1 MPTAK
6 AGPEGGFDVASG
18 DSVTLGVDGAENGF
32 DDPWGDNVEYEWTPP
47 AGTTVTYTEG
57 TTATSRR
64 PVFTVP
70 ATGED
75 VTHVFRLTATGGGGV
90 AATSSVDVRV
100 AAGPRVEL
108 VEFVGTP
115 RRVSGGRTVYAQSE
129 FIEVALRFDRAVSV
143 DIAGGTPSMALTIG
157 TAQKTAQYRRG
168 TGMRQLVFGYR
179 VASGDS
185 DGDGVDLV
193 ANSLALN
200 GGTIVGVSDNAAAGL
215 GHAALAGGA
224 NRGVDGS
231 MFPQGLGICGRS
243 PAVQAAI
250 LERIPSVT
258 RCTQVSGTQLRA
270 ITGTL
275 DVSAQVSAHGRMT
288 ALKVGDFDALAGVTT
303 LDLDNHAIRVFPAGI
318 FGPLTALTELS
329 IAYNQTQAADR
340 LRSLPAGLF
349 TGLTNLT
356 TLRLEHN
363 DLERLPDGIFGALT
377 GLTALHLHSN
387 NISSLPD
394 RIFGELTNLT
404 TLTLSGNPGS
414 ATFLPIAEAGP
425 EGGIDAVAGKT
436 VTLGGDAGGPWG
448 NNLIYS
454 WRKATGTTVD
464 LSARN
469 IQEPT
474 FPAPALTEASEL
486 GYELTVTAR
495 GTSLTATD
503 SVTVRVA
510 TATVVSRPIA
520 FVSEPVSGDTY
531 KQGESIEAAV
541 TFSKPV
547 TVTGTPTLALSVGTN
562 TRQATYDRGTG
573 TNRLVFA
580 YTVESTD
587 TDSDGI
593 AIDANSLALP
603 TEATIVDTGGGKAVL
618 THTALAAQAGHK
630 VDGSD
635 EALTGGICERTPQIR
650 DKLLELVKANDSNV
664 SNCSEVDPDN
674 PNHLAALTGT
684 LNLDGFNLGNR
695 MTGLKAGDFAGLTG
709 ITSLVADQQRLRDI
723 PAGVFDPL
731 TALTS

>member
-1 MPTAK
+1 MCS
-6 AGPEGGFDVASG
+6 ASR
-18 DSVTLGVDGAENGF
+18 
-32 DDPWGDNVEYEWTPP
+32 PP
-47 AGTTVTYTEG
+47 AAAALPPPPASMSGW
-57 TTATSRR
+57 RR
-64 PVFTVP
+64 
-70 ATGED
+70 
-75 VTHVFRLTATGGGGV
+75 
-90 AATSSVDVRV
+90 VR
-100 AAGPRVEL
+100 EWSF

-200 GGTIVGVSDNAAAGL
+200 GGTILDGSDNAAAAL

-377 GLTALHLHSN
+377 GLTGSCTQQPLALGIFGALTGLTALQHDN
-387 NISSLPD
+387 NLSSLPD

-414 ATFLPIAEAGP
+414 ATFLPVAVAGP

-464 LSARN
+464 PVGDAN

-474 FPAPALTEASEL
+474 LTAPALTEASEL

-531 KQGESIEAAV
+531 KQGETIEAAV

-562 TRQATYDRGTG
+562 TRQALMTAVRARIGWCSPTPWSPPIP
-573 TNRLVFA
+573 TA
-580 YTVESTD
+580 M
-587 TDSDGI
+587 
-593 AIDANSLALP
+593 ALP
-603 TEATIVDTGGGKAVL
+603 SMR
-618 THTALAAQAGHK
+618 TAWRSRRRRRSSRRGAARR
-630 VDGSD
+630 S
-635 EALTGGICERTPQIR
+635 
-650 DKLLELVKANDSNV
+650 
-664 SNCSEVDPDN
+664 
-674 PNHLAALTGT
+674 
-684 LNLDGFNLGNR
+684 
-695 MTGLKAGDFAGLTG
+695 
-709 ITSLVADQQRLRDI
+709 
-723 PAGVFDPL
+723 
-731 TALTS
+731 

>member
-1 MPTAK
+1 MDAARGHDRDLYGRHDRKLAAP
-6 AGPEGGFDVASG
+6 G
-18 DSVTLGVDGAENGF
+18 
-32 DDPWGDNVEYEWTPP
+32 
-47 AGTTVTYTEG
+47 
-57 TTATSRR
+57 
-64 PVFTVP
+64 FTVP

-75 VTHVFRLTATGGGGV
+75 VTHVFRLTATGGGR
-90 AATSSVDVRV
+90 AAATTSSVDVRV
-100 AAGPRVEL
+100 AAGPRVEF

-129 FIEVALRFDRAVSV
+129 FIEVALRFDRAVTV

-157 TAQKTAQYRRG
+157 TAQKTAEYRRG

-200 GGTIVGVSDNAAAGL
+200 GGTILDGSDNAAAAL

-288 ALKVGDFDALAGVTT
+288 ALKVGDFDTLTGVTT
-303 LDLDNHAIRVFPAGI
+303 LDLDNHAIRVFPG
-318 FGPLTALTELS
+318 GDLRP
-329 IAYNQTQAADR
+329 ADR
-340 LRSLPAGLF
+340 ADGTLDRLQPDPGGGPAEEPAG
-349 TGLTNLT
+349 GAVHRAHEPHNAAPGAQRSREAAGRH
-356 TLRLEHN
+356 LR
-363 DLERLPDGIFGALT
+363 ALT

-404 TLTLSGNPGS
+404 TLTLSGNPGT
-414 ATFLPIAEAGP
+414 ATFLPVAVAGP
-425 EGGIDAVAGKT
+425 ESGIDAVASKT

-454 WRKATGTTVD
+454 WRRATGTTMD
-464 LSARN
+464 LSAPN

-474 FPAPALTEASEL
+474 FPAPALAEGAEL

-495 GTSLTATD
+495 GTSLTATE
-503 SVTVRVA
+503 SVTVRG
-510 TATVVSRPIA
+510 R
-520 FVSEPVSGDTY
+520 GD
-531 KQGESIEAAV
+531 
-541 TFSKPV
+541 
-547 TVTGTPTLALSVGTN
+547 
-562 TRQATYDRGTG
+562 
-573 TNRLVFA
+573 
-580 YTVESTD
+580 
-587 TDSDGI
+587 
-593 AIDANSLALP
+593 
-603 TEATIVDTGGGKAVL
+603 GGGV
-618 THTALAAQAGHK
+618 
-630 VDGSD
+630 VR
-635 EALTGGICERTPQIR
+635 C
-650 DKLLELVKANDSNV
+650 
-664 SNCSEVDPDN
+664 
-674 PNHLAALTGT
+674 
-684 LNLDGFNLGNR
+684 
-695 MTGLKAGDFAGLTG
+695 AGLE
-709 ITSLVADQQRLRDI
+709 
-723 PAGVFDPL
+723 AGVRGHL
-731 TALTS
+731 QTG

>member
-18 DSVTLGVDGAENGF
+18 GSVTLGVDGAENGF

-47 AGTTVTYTEG
+47 AGTTVTYTDG
-57 TTATSRR
+57 TTANSPR
-64 PVFTVP
+64 PAFTVP

-75 VTHVFRLTATGGGGV
+75 VTHVFRLTATGRGGV

-157 TAQKTAQYRRG
+157 TAQKTAEYRRG

-185 DGDGVDLV
+185 DGNGVDLV

-288 ALKVGDFDALAGVTT
+288 ALKVGDFDTLTGVTT

-363 DLERLPDGIFGALT
+363 DLERLPEGIFGALT
-377 GLTALHLHSN
+377 GLTALHVHSN
-387 NISSLPD
+387 NLSSLPAG
-394 RIFGELTNLT
+394 IFG
-404 TLTLSGNPGS
+404 
-414 ATFLPIAEAGP
+414 
-425 EGGIDAVAGKT
+425 
-436 VTLGGDAGGPWG
+436 
-448 NNLIYS
+448 
-454 WRKATGTTVD
+454 
-464 LSARN
+464 
-469 IQEPT
+469 
-474 FPAPALTEASEL
+474 
-486 GYELTVTAR
+486 
-495 GTSLTATD
+495 
-503 SVTVRVA
+503 
-510 TATVVSRPIA
+510 
-520 FVSEPVSGDTY
+520 
-531 KQGESIEAAV
+531 
-541 TFSKPV
+541 
-547 TVTGTPTLALSVGTN
+547 
-562 TRQATYDRGTG
+562 
-573 TNRLVFA
+573 
-580 YTVESTD
+580 
-587 TDSDGI
+587 
-593 AIDANSLALP
+593 
-603 TEATIVDTGGGKAVL
+603 
-618 THTALAAQAGHK
+618 
-630 VDGSD
+630 
-635 EALTGGICERTPQIR
+635 ALTG
-650 DKLLELVKANDSNV
+650 
-664 SNCSEVDPDN
+664 
-674 PNHLAALTGT
+674 LTSA
-684 LNLDGFNLGNR
+684 R
-695 MTGLKAGDFAGLTG
+695 QQP
-709 ITSLVADQQRLRDI
+709 LVAAGPHLRGADKSHHTDAERQSGHRDVLARSGGR
-723 PAGVFDPL
+723 AGRRDRRGCG
-731 TALTS
+731 